1 MKLVKKVAYAAGI
14 AAMAATTASAA
25 TNLRIQTHFSEK
37 ALTVSLRRNLSTM
50 CKQCLAVRS
59 RSRCIIHLQWCLLW
73 KHSTPQ
79 PQVFWIAT

>member
-25 TNLRIQTHFSEK
+25 TNLRIQTHFSEESPNGK
-37 ALTVSLRRNLSTM
+37 LAAQFIDNVQTM
-50 CKQCLAVRS
+50 S
-59 RSRCIIHLQWCLLW
+59 GGEISIESIIHLQWCLLW